1 VEDNPDVLL
10 PTNLDIEIGLQDS
23 CEHEDSLNL
32 EKLTTATRHSA
43 LWTEVVRRGRN
54 RNKTKKC

>member
-1 VEDNPDVLL
+1 MVRKEEEIKHKHFVEDNPDVLL

-32 EKLTTATRHSA
+32 EKLT
-43 LWTEVVRRGRN
+43 N
-54 RNKTKKC
+54 